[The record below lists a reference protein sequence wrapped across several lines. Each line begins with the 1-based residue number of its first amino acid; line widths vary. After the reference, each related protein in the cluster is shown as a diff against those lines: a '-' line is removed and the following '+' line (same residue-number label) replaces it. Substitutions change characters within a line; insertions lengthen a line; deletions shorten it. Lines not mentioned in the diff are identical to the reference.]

1 MPSKDINST
10 TAPRGPDTFDDEP
23 NEESGK
29 PQPEVMGEKVPW
41 ERVEWDSV
49 WKKKS
54 SFHGRFHPT

>member
-41 ERVEWDSV
+41 ERVE
-49 WKKKS
+49 
-54 SFHGRFHPT
+54 